1 MKILI
6 SLSALL
12 FSLTLLAE
20 TTVVFGNIPGRY
32 LKKEDL
38 NGKKYRLGYIE
49 IKDRVITAVEPIK
62 SSTTYK
68 KVKKKYEDEGA
79 TVVVAKYTS
88 PGSYSKTTFD
98 FLYPGLIDL
107 HNHTKQNNI
116 DVWDL
121 AEGQFQ
127 NRFEWRGWSKYKYSV
142 SGNMNPWIGFG
153 KPMNCAAFRWS
164 ELQAMVTG
172 TTYLQGP
179 SGCIADFAIMQVE
192 DKDSY
197 ISKKDKV
204 QAPTDLVLP
213 NEMVFV
219 WDALKP
225 GIEKGSTYEAELAK
239 YVNKYCDIPG
249 VSASTVNTT
258 ALKKLSD
265 KKLLTTKCD
274 LKKVHPKFLRY
285 TYWIHKTIAGRKKYL
300 AKSNRA
306 AVIAHL
312 AEGRR
317 KDPYNMVEFELVK
330 LMGLDQKYVNFVHGV
345 GIDKKHYKHMA
356 NKGMGL
362 IWSLYSNL
370 LLYGE
375 TLDILEAKK
384 AGITMSLGSDWL
396 PTGTRGILEEIKLAA
411 AYIDKD
417 PYSAGL
423 KKYFDDEE
431 LYLMLTENPAKM
443 INHFDI
449 DVSKKEH
456 GIGQLK
462 VGAMG
467 TVIALRKYS
476 ENPYT
481 NIVRKAYAKDLN
493 AVIID
498 GRFVYGSE
506 TYAKRLGYK
515 SSNYERF
522 PAYYDELN
530 ELAGADKLPVLA
542 EKGATKTSKYEHLVS
557 LGKILAEMNPAVT
570 DNCNF
575 RSKKAFIHQN
585 SLGNK
590 KNSGLSKFYE
600 ETGLNLDRFSDIQK
614 VLAAGL
620 LTQSRN
626 WNEPSKGKKDFA
638 MAKFPP
644 LFSCH
649 TGRYTNRLANF
660 VIAKEP
666 DDEYSINR
674 EKAKRAKTRKEQRL
688 GAVPKGLAKKYGLEY
703 EE

>member
-1 MKILI
+1 MKSLLLILT
-6 SLSALL
+6 LL
-12 FSLTLLAE
+12 FSFSLLAE
-20 TTVVFGNIPGRY
+20 TTVIFGNIPGRY
-32 LKKEDL
+32 LKKKDL
-38 NGKKYRLGYIE
+38 GKKKYRLGYIE
-49 IKDRVITAVEPIK
+49 IKERVITAIEPIK
-62 SSTTYK
+62 SSGTYT
-68 KVKKKYEDEGA
+68 KVKKAYEAAGA
-79 TVVVAKYTS
+79 TVIVAKYSS
-88 PGSYSKTTFD
+88 PSKYSASTFD

-116 DVWDL
+116 DVWGL
-121 AEGQFQ
+121 AEGQFE

-153 KPMNCAAFRWS
+153 KPMNCATFRWS
-164 ELQAMVTG
+164 EMQAMVVG

-179 SGCIADFAIMQVE
+179 SGCISDFAIQQVE
-192 DKDSY
+192 DKASY
-197 ISKKDKV
+197 ISNKDKV

-213 NEMVFV
+213 GEMVFV
-219 WDALKP
+219 WDELRP

-239 YVNKYCDIPG
+239 YVNKHCDIPG

-265 KKLLTTKCD
+265 KKVLTAKCD
-274 LKKVHPKFLRY
+274 LSKVHRKFVRY

-300 AKSNRA
+300 AKNSHA

-317 KDPYNMVEFELVK
+317 KDPYNMVEYELVR
-330 LMGLDQKYVNFVHGV
+330 LLGLNQKNVNFVHGV
-345 GIDKKHYKHMA
+345 GIDKKYFPEMA
-356 NKGMGL
+356 KKGMGL
-362 IWSLYSNL
+362 VWSLYSNL

-375 TLDILEAKK
+375 TLDIYEAKK

-396 PTGTRGILEEIKLAA
+396 PTGTRGILEEVKLAA
-411 AYIDKD
+411 AYVDKD
-417 PYSAGL
+417 PYGTGL
-423 KKYFDDEE
+423 KKVFTDEE
-431 LYLMLTENPAKM
+431 LFLMLTENPAKL
-443 INHFDI
+443 INHYEI
-449 DVSKKEH
+449 DVAKKEH
-456 GIGQLK
+456 GIGQLR

-467 TVIALRKYS
+467 TVIAMRKYS

-498 GRFVYGSE
+498 GKFIYGNE
-506 TYAKRLGYK
+506 TYAKRLGYG
-515 SSNYERF
+515 SSEYERF
-522 PAYYDELN
+522 PAYYSSLN
-530 ELAGADKLPVLA
+530 NMAGTDALPVIA
-542 EKGATKTSKYEHLVS
+542 EKGSTKESKYNHMVKV
-557 LGKILAEMNPAVT
+557 GKALAQMNPSAT
-570 DNCNF
+570 DNCKF
-575 RSKKAFIHQN
+575 RTKKAFIHQD

-590 KNSGLSKFYE
+590 KNSGLSKFKE

-614 VLAAGL
+614 LLAAGL

-644 LFSCH
+644 LYSCH
-649 TGRYTNRLANF
+649 TEAYTERLARY

-666 DDEYSINR
+666 DDEFSINR
-674 EKAKRAKTRKEQRL
+674 AAEKREERRKAAKL
-688 GAVPKGLAKKYGLEY
+688 GATPKKMAKDYSRNK
-703 EE
+703 